1 MNQITLEDR
10 IITLEDEFRG
20 STITYANQC
29 LLLNKL
35 NCLKEEILNEYQSRL
50 CLDNSLKFLDNI
62 KYMNN
67 GMRDEVITLCEK
79 LIYVDRFINKV
90 ERIFNEQNEN
100 M

>member
-35 NCLKEEILNEYQSRL
+35 NCLKEEILNEYQSKL
-50 CLDNSLKFLDNI
+50 YLDNSLKFLDNI

-67 GMRDEVITLCEK
+67 GMRGEVITLCEN
-79 LIYVDRFINKV
+79 LIYVDSVINKI
-90 ERIFNEQNEN
+90 ERIFNERNEN